1 MPQFCTLFLGTLA
14 MSHYTAPSQI
24 LERQQYLLQ
33 HKKILIAG
41 EAEDNYPILLA
52 QHCKQVQLFTT
63 HYGYYQQMQPHTQ
76 LQCYFGV
83 ELEQSLEADILILYW
98 PKAKKEAA
106 YLLAM
111 LLPRLALGTEVI
123 VVGENRS
130 GIKSIEKLF
139 TAYGNITKYDAA
151 RRCSFYHGVYQHQA
165 KPFVLQEWFSHYTM
179 QHKEHSL
186 TIYALPG
193 VFSQNELDFGSR
205 LLLDSL
211 PVLSGKVL
219 DVGCGAGV
227 LGAVTAKLNPDIEL
241 HLCDVNALALR
252 STEETLKANQLTAHV
267 FASDVYS
274 HVDNQYHFII
284 SNPPFHSGLDTNYQA
299 TEQLISQAK
308 THLTPNGQLWIVAN
322 RFLPY
327 PDLIERIFG
336 QCTTKQQTNKFSIYQ
351 AQKKR

>member
-1 MPQFCTLFLGTLA
+1 MPQLPSSFLGILT

-24 LERQQYLLQ
+24 LERQQHLLQ
-33 HKKILIAG
+33 HKKVLIAG
-41 EAEDNYPILLA
+41 EAEDNYPVFLI
-52 QHCKQVQLFTT
+52 QHCKQVKLFTT
-63 HYGYYQQMQPHTQ
+63 HYGYYQQMQHHSE
-76 LQCYFGV
+76 LACYFGV
-83 ELEQSLEADILILYW
+83 ELEQKLEVDILVLYW

-111 LLPRLALGTEVI
+111 LLPRLALGTEII

-139 TAYGNITKYDAA
+139 TIYGNMTKYDAA
-151 RRCSFYHGVYQHQA
+151 RRCSFYHGIYQHQA
-165 KPFVLQEWFSHYTM
+165 KPFVLKEWFSHYTM
-179 QHKEHSL
+179 QHKESSL
-186 TIYALPG
+186 AIYALPG
-193 VFSQNELDFGSR
+193 VFSQSELDFGSR
-205 LLLDSL
+205 LLLENL
-211 PVLSGKVL
+211 PLLSGKVL

-227 LGAVTAKLNPDIEL
+227 LGAVTAKLNPNIEL

-252 STEETLKANQLTAHV
+252 STEETLKANQLNANV

-274 HVDNQYHFII
+274 HVENQYHFII

-299 TEQLISQAK
+299 AEKLISQAK
-308 THLTPNGQLWIVAN
+308 THLTANGQLWIVAN

-327 PDLIERIFG
+327 PNLIEHTFG
-336 QCTTKQQTNKFSIYQ
+336 QCTTKQQTNKFSVYQ